1 MDSGSW
7 SGIILFLSKWFIQED
22 PCTHG
27 RTAVCFQFELQGE
40 GDMYKAFYLG
50 WILLRLIQVREW
62 VINTNTPQQGDMQ
75 TWKVCSHNISGHGRE
90 FLHKQ
95 KWVGHGVGGFWSY
108 HHMCHVVSHTADVQ
122 LSVPVPRCISDCSV
136 LGQGLLVPC
145 GSVKTGPIPI
155 CASWCS

>member
-1 MDSGSW
+1 MFEGSWKMRSNIMDSGSW

-95 KWVGHGVGGFWSY
+95 KWVGHGVGG
-108 HHMCHVVSHTADVQ
+108 
-122 LSVPVPRCISDCSV
+122 SDLTTTCV
-136 LGQGLLVPC
+136 MLLVILPMSSSRSRSPGAFRTALYWARGC
-145 GSVKTGPIPI
+145 WFPAVL
-155 CASWCS
+155 